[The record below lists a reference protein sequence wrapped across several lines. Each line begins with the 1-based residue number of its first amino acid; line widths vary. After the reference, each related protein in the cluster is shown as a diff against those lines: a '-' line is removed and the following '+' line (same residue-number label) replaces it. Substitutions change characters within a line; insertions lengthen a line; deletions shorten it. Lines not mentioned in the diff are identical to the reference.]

1 MYNQYKTSKII
12 LYRKKAPFNKYP
24 FLFAYPLFHKH
35 PVGLSSFSMKG
46 LSTKDLIALITIK

>member
-12 LYRKKAPFNKYP
+12 LYRKKASFNIEQP

-35 PVGLSSFSMKG
+35 PLGISSF
-46 LSTKDLIALITIK
+46 LI

>member
-12 LYRKKAPFNKYP
+12 LYRKKASFNKYP

-35 PVGLSSFSMKG
+35 PVGLSSFSYER
-46 LSTKDLIALITIK
+46 LNNQRYNCIDNY